1 MNYLLTYTY
10 NILVIILNSITVDD
24 LRNLNGVNIIDIRS
38 EEKYN
43 DNHILDAYNIPY
55 NKLLIS
61 PNNYLDKNKIYY
73 VYCQKGV
80 TSSKLCSL
88 LNSKGYNL
96 INIIGGYEAWIL
108 TE

>member
-1 MNYLLTYTY
+1 M
-10 NILVIILNSITVDD
+10 IILNSITVSE
-24 LRNLNGVNIIDIRS
+24 LRKLDSIDIIDIRS

-43 DNHILDAYNIPY
+43 DNHILNAYNIPY

-61 PNNYLDKNKIYY
+61 PSNFLDINRTYY
-73 VYCQKGV
+73 VYCQKGL
-80 TSSKLCSL
+80 TSRKLCSI

-96 INIIGGYEAWIL
+96 INIVGGYEAWIL

>member
-1 MNYLLTYTY
+1 MNYYFSLSY

-24 LRNLNGVNIIDIRS
+24 LRNLNDVDIIDIRS

-61 PNNYLDKNKIYY
+61 PNSYLDENKTYY
-73 VYCQKGV
+73 IYCQKGI

>member
-1 MNYLLTYTY
+1 M
-10 NILVIILNSITVDD
+10 VIILNSITVND
-24 LRNLNGVNIIDIRS
+24 LRKLGSANIIDIRS

-43 DNHILDAYNIPY
+43 DNHILNACNIPF
-55 NKLLIS
+55 NKLIYSPDKYLI
-61 PNNYLDKNKIYY
+61 KNKVYY
-73 VYCQKGV
+73 IYCQNGRK
-80 TSSKLCSL
+80 SIQLCNI